1 MDERLLGSEE
11 ENSENM
17 RKRVWEESKKLWKIG
32 FPSILVRVTT
42 FGMFV
47 VTQAF
52 IGHIGKLELAAYAL
66 IQVIVVRFSN
76 GVLLGMSS
84 AIETL
89 CGQAFGAKQYHMLG
103 IYLQRSWIINLLTS
117 TILLPLFI
125 FASPIF
131 KLLGE
136 DDEIA
141 SAAGYMSLW
150 FIPMLYSFVFN
161 FSIQNYLQC
170 QLKNTIVGWISTGSF
185 VVHVLLS
192 WIFVSKMN
200 WGIPGAMSSMIIST
214 WLVLIGEFIYVFGGW
229 CPKTWK
235 GFTSASFLDLFP
247 MLKLSISSGVMLC
260 LELWYYAV
268 LVLSAGYM
276 KNATVAIDAFS
287 ICLNIIA
294 WQLMISFGF
303 LTATSVRISNE
314 LGRGNVESVKFSMK
328 VIICTSFC
336 IGVFFWALCLIFG
349 NQIGYLF
356 ASEEEV
362 ANSVAD
368 LSVLLSFSILLNNV
382 QPILSGKTWV
392 AIGAGRQKMVA
403 YVNIC
408 SYYVVGVPLGIL
420 LGYLAKM
427 EVKGIWIGMILGVAT
442 QTFVLAYITSR
453 TDWEEQV
460 NKASERLNKWLLRPS
475 ETNEEKLSDER
486 VNG

>member
-11 ENSENM
+11 ENNENL

-32 FPSILVRVTT
+32 FPSILARVTA

-52 IGHIGKLELAAYAL
+52 IGHIGQLELAAYAL
-66 IQVIVVRFSN
+66 IQVIAVRFSN

-84 AIETL
+84 ATETL

-117 TILLPLFI
+117 TVLLPVFI

-136 DDEIA
+136 DEEIA
-141 SAAGYMSLW
+141 SAAGCMSLW

-161 FSIQNYLQC
+161 FTIQKYLQC

-260 LELWYYAV
+260 LELWYYAI
-268 LVLSAGYM
+268 LVLLAGYM
-276 KNATVAIDAFS
+276 KNAAVAIDAFS
-287 ICLNIIA
+287 IC
-294 WQLMISFGF
+294 
-303 LTATSVRISNE
+303 VRVSNE
-314 LGRGNVESVKFSMK
+314 LGRGNVESAKFSMK
-328 VIICTSFC
+328 VITCTSFC
-336 IGVFFWALCLIFG
+336 IGVFFWAMCLIFG

-356 ASEEEV
+356 TSEEEV

-368 LSVLLSFSILLNNV
+368 LSVLLSFSVLLNSV
-382 QPILSGKTWV
+382 QPILSGV

-442 QTFVLAYITSR
+442 QTLVLTYITSR
-453 TDWEEQV
+453 TDWGEQV

-475 ETNEEKLSDER
+475 ETSEEKLGDER